1 MSRAPDSPTPRR
13 SADSDKATGKPTG
26 KAAGK
31 SAGKP
36 AKAGRRGRARLKR
49 VDETSAGG
57 LVVDLR
63 GDVPRGALIAR
74 VDRRGRLLWSL
85 PKGHVEPGETAEQA
99 AIREVEEETGISGEI
114 LATLGTIDFWFI
126 AEGRRVHK
134 TVHHFLM
141 RAIGGELS
149 DADYEVAEV
158 AWVPLPEITDQL
170 AYPDERGLVDAAGRL
185 LAESA

>member
-13 SADSDKATGKPTG
+13 SADSGKATGKPTG

-49 VDETSAGG
+49 VDEISAGG

-74 VDRRGRLLWSL
+74 VDRRGR
-85 PKGHVEPGETAEQA
+85 HN
-99 AIREVEEETGISGEI
+99 
-114 LATLGTIDFWFI
+114 
-126 AEGRRVHK
+126 
-134 TVHHFLM
+134 
-141 RAIGGELS
+141 
-149 DADYEVAEV
+149 
-158 AWVPLPEITDQL
+158 
-170 AYPDERGLVDAAGRL
+170 
-185 LAESA
+185 